1 MTDAHER
8 CSRVLRN
15 LRFDWIQD
23 PERVLDEK
31 LNIVGLE
38 YEHLETDLELFE
50 VYRKKLYHGFERR
63 YHQLLDQ
70 CFLKWAES
78 PSWGRF

>member
-1 MTDAHER
+1 MHMNG
-8 CSRVLRN
+8 VLGFYEICV
-15 LRFDWIQD
+15 LIGFKIQKA
-23 PERVLDEK
+23 VLDEN